1 MKAKKQTNVYEV
13 NIVSYPSGKIIQS
26 VGLKLTESEFYKK
39 MAQIVRLIDKKGL
52 SYRPGKTLYCEVE
65 SECLGPYIEPDVLTQ
80 KIKELRG

>member
-39 MAQIVRLIDKKGL
+39 MAQIVRLIDKK
-52 SYRPGKTLYCEVE
+52 RPFL
-65 SECLGPYIEPDVLTQ
+65 
-80 KIKELRG
+80 